1 MKIHIA
7 FFECVKFV
15 HVYYTEISREAEAEE
30 IYFKTL
36 ANVLWELASVKSV
49 GQPGREGTLN

>member
-1 MKIHIA
+1 M
-7 FFECVKFV
+7 
-15 HVYYTEISREAEAEE
+15 YYTEISRETEAEE

-49 GQPGREGTLN
+49 GQPGREGTLKKELLPF